1 MVACDV
7 IVAQLSVARLGQ
19 LTVLSQLVTHDV
31 VEQQRA
37 LLCVVV
43 ITLVQD
49 LTTETRNPSRRCE
62 AGRRSRC

>member
-37 LLCVVV
+37 LLCV
-43 ITLVQD
+43 TLVQD
-49 LTTETRNPSRRCE
+49 LTTETHHADVKPV
-62 AGRRSRC
+62 AGLNVDND